1 MEKVK
6 FQYRN
11 REFCCRGYYVD
22 TAKNERKIAAYI
34 KNQLKEDV
42 ENNQLILDLASFT
55 GNK

>member
-1 MEKVK
+1 MSI
-6 FQYRN
+6 QP
-11 REFCCRGYYVD
+11 
-22 TAKNERKIAAYI
+22 KNERKIAAYI